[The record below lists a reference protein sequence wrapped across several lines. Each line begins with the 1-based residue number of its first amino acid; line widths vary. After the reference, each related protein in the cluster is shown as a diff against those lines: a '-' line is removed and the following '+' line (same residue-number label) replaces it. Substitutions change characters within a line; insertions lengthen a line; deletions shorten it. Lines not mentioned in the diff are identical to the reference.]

1 MLKNQIKS
9 AHGCMAVEATS
20 PPPPPRPKAGSG
32 SRTEP
37 SNAGRRENPEAAA
50 KDRALR

>member
-9 AHGCMAVEATS
+9 ARGCMAVEATS
-20 PPPPPRPKAGSG
+20 PPPPRPKAGSG